1 MFNLTDEK
9 RHYKM
14 YKKGKQWLFAGIVT
28 ATLACG
34 GVVTASAATETPDGT
49 PTSAENVD
57 GSEPEETVTLHNA
70 APTTNEAAIT
80 PTDDAADEVTEESA
94 ESVEKP
100 VVPVIASADEDQPE
114 PAVAPDELDK
124 PDEAEKVE
132 APATSHPK
140 PTSPKVPTPDQ
151 KEAVDPVEKRVAP
164 APKIAAPAAMTA
176 NLAAVSA
183 APVVDNF
190 IDQWLPNQ
198 TLQNEVLRQ
207 LQGLSAQAANG
218 RHWDSVADITQDDL
232 ALITSLSISGGGS
245 FPDTYIDGT
254 TSFSLK
260 GLEHAVNLKSIHF
273 SASQNTSTM
282 VFGDITDISPLAGLK
297 QLEYVDLSGNRISD
311 LTPLAGL
318 TNIKE
323 LYLAYNQITDFSVLA
338 GRQFDRLTTDW
349 QYIILPPIR
358 VNSRTRTADIS
369 QLYVDR
375 DGQVVTW
382 SSGNSFTMPYRVV
395 GNGQSVK
402 KLFYRGM
409 NGAPKKNA
417 DGSLT
422 FTGIYDQ
429 EPGPTTT
436 SSSYT
441 VEPQKNKYFLIGQIS
456 ENSGK
461 HVLAAIFQPYEI
473 ADEAATVTVHYQD
486 EAGKAL
492 RDDEVLP
499 MGLVGDSYETQA
511 REIAGYQLKTVPEN
525 ATGLYGVDPIDV
537 VYVYEKTAPVQPP
550 VVTPVAEIK
559 VTVHYQL
566 ADGTPVAGDTSFT
579 GKAGEAYTT
588 TPLDLSDQGL
598 ELIGTP
604 ANASGTLGKVDIA
617 VVYVY
622 QAKATP
628 DEDGASGDELADD
641 AVDMT
646 GDDTVNEA
654 GMGADI
660 AIDRP
665 QEESEPQVTPVAQ
678 PARTQVQ
685 PAAKQLAQKQNQS
698 VQATLPQTDE
708 AQLSAKVGWL
718 ALTTLVASLGVGWPR
733 KWH

>member
-70 APTTNEAAIT
+70 APATN
-80 PTDDAADEVTEESA
+80 EVTEKAA

-100 VVPVIASADEDQPE
+100 AVPVTESADENQPE
-114 PAVAPDELDK
+114 PAAAPDELDK
-124 PDEAEKVE
+124 PDEAERVE

-140 PTSPKVPTPDQ
+140 PTSPKTPAPDQ
-151 KEAVDPVEKRVAP
+151 KEAVDPVGKRVAP
-164 APKIAAPAAMTA
+164 APKVAAPAAMTA

-311 LTPLAGL
+311 ITPLAGL

-358 VNSRTRTADIS
+358 VNNRTRTADIS

-382 SSGNSFTMPYRVV
+382 SSGNSFTMPYQVV

-441 VEPQKNKYFLIGQIS
+441 VYPQKNKYFLIGQIS
-456 ENSGK
+456 ENSGR

-486 EAGKAL
+486 EAGRAL

-537 VYVYEKTAPVQPP
+537 VYIYEKTAPVQPP

-579 GKAGEAYTT
+579 GKAGEAYMT
-588 TPLDLSDQGL
+588 TPLDLRDQGL

-604 ANASGTLGKVDIA
+604 ANASGTLGEADVT
-617 VVYVY
+617 VTYVY
-622 QAKATP
+622 ANTDTEEVDTGEMPDKVTP
-628 DEDGASGDELADD
+628 DVPDATDNDEVKKAGLGAQI
-641 AVDMT
+641 
-646 GDDTVNEA
+646 TVE
-654 GMGADI
+654 
-660 AIDRP
+660 R
-665 QEESEPQVTPVAQ
+665 S
-678 PARTQVQ
+678 R
-685 PAAKQLAQKQNQS
+685 KQKQADTIAKPTQIRAKTPTRQEARIAPD
-698 VQATLPQTDE
+698 QAVLPQTNE
-708 AQLSAKVGWL
+708 NQSAAKVGWIVL
-718 ALTTLVASLGVGWPR
+718 GMLLGSLGLGLLR
-733 KWH
+733 KQH